1 MNIAILTF
9 EGFNEIDSFVSHHI
23 LTRVDIKDWNV
34 AIACPSET
42 VTSTGGIRVSAQQPL
57 EFANDADAVLFGG
70 SPRSRQIVE
79 DRAIMSRL
87 KLDPTRQLI
96 GSQCAGAWFLAKLG
110 LLATRPV
117 CTSLKSRA
125 GLEAMGIRVLDRPF
139 VASGNVAS
147 AGGCLASPYLAA
159 WVISRL
165 LGREAAENAL
175 RIVAPVG
182 EKTQYVAS
190 ILGVVS
196 PFATADAERV
206 V

>member
-23 LTRVDIKDWNV
+23 LTRVQVEGWNV

-42 VTSTGGIRVSAQQPL
+42 VTSTGGIRISAQQPL

-70 SPRSRQIVE
+70 SPRSRHIVE
-79 DRAIMSRL
+79 DPAIMSRL

-110 LLATRPV
+110 LLANQPA
-117 CTSLKSRA
+117 CTSLASRA
-125 GLEAMGIRVLDRPF
+125 GLEAMGIRVLDQPF
-139 VASGNVAS
+139 VANANVAS

-165 LGREAAENAL
+165 LGREAAEKAL

-182 EKTQYVAS
+182 EKAEYVAS
-190 ILGVVS
+190 VLGVVS
-196 PFATADAERV
+196 PFATVDVEPVA
-206 V
+206 